1 MIIRANVSGTWFR
14 SVSVVVFC
22 CAASWSASAAEKI
35 TVRVMTRNMDAGT
48 DLKLV
53 LAAHD
58 DVSFAQGVD
67 ATLAEIKDSGIAQRA
82 ARVAEEMAEQKP
94 DLVGLQEVTLYR
106 TGPLSLQPSG
116 VTDVL
121 FDQLDSL
128 VSELANRSLKYA
140 VVVTQDLVDVEVRV
154 PTQNLNLRMT
164 DRDVILVRSD
174 RSSPI

>member
-1 MIIRANVSGTWFR
+1 MIIRANMSGTWFR

-67 ATLAEIKDSGIAQRA
+67 ATLAEIKDSGSRN
-82 ARVAEEMAEQKP
+82 ARLAWLKKW
-94 DLVGLQEVTLYR
+94 
-106 TGPLSLQPSG
+106 LSRNRIW
-116 VTDVL
+116 
-121 FDQLDSL
+121 
-128 VSELANRSLKYA
+128 LACR
-140 VVVTQDLVDVEVRV
+140 R
-154 PTQNLNLRMT
+154 
-164 DRDVILVRSD
+164 
-174 RSSPI
+174 